1 MEEQIFLDEK
11 NIQVTNVRFMLPQ
24 QTYAISGITSVKN
37 SKEPPGCLL
46 SMVFMVIGIICL
58 MTGAGI
64 SAMIFSA
71 MAIVLFVAP
80 KTKYHVALFTSGGEI
95 KAYTSTDG
103 AHIARVVEAIN
114 NAIVA
119 RG

>member
-1 MEEQIFLDEK
+1 MEEQTFLNEQ
-11 NIQVTNVRFMLPQ
+11 NIRVTSARFMLPQ

-37 SKEPPGCLL
+37 SKESPNYLL
-46 SMVFMVIGIICL
+46 PFIFIVVAIICL
-58 MTGAGI
+58 TNEAGI
-64 SAMIFSA
+64 AALIFA
-71 MAIVLFVAP
+71 ALAIALFIGLKP
-80 KTKYHVALFTSGGEI
+80 KFHVALFTSGGEI